1 MRLNLPV
8 TDEEYRLPSDEV
20 IITRTDAQGNIE
32 YANQAFFRSS
42 GYDRAEIIG
51 QPQNIIRHPDM
62 PAAAFADMWATIRAG
77 TPWTGVVKNRRK
89 DGGFTGCWPTSRPC
103 SRTASRRATCR

>member
-77 TPWTGVVKNRRK
+77 TPWTGVVRTAARTAAS
-89 DGGFTGCWPTSRPC
+89 TGCWPTSRPC